1 MSRRPTP
8 VTATSVKN
16 PDEVH
21 YFNSIKDAVIVGG
34 FNQTSVSRCLR
45 NPKLT
50 HFGYYFSTAAE
61 LTPARA
67 SKRHAEV
74 HALAEKGYSFALIA
88 LELGISRSTVC
99 YHMRAPL

>member
-21 YFNSIKDAVIVGG
+21 HFKSLKDAVIVGG

-50 HFGYYFSTAAE
+50 HCGYRFTTTVE
-61 LTPARA
+61 LTKPRA
-67 SKRHAEV
+67 SARHEQI
-74 HALAEKGYSFALIA
+74 HALAEKGYSFSLIA
-88 LELGISRSTVC
+88 LELGIARSTVC